1 VSVLRF
7 DEAVLPNGLR
17 VVGEHN
23 PLASSVAVAY
33 LIETGGR
40 DEDLA
45 EHGVSHFLEHLCFKG
60 TARRDAAQVSRDFDA
75 LGARYN
81 AFTSDER
88 TAYYGAVLPDA
99 VPELLELLTDMMRPS
114 LHAADVDV
122 ERNVVLEEIAM
133 DADSPASTAF
143 DRAREAF
150 FGAHPIGRP
159 LLGTTASIGALS
171 TADVGAYHAR
181 RYRAGNMLVV
191 LAGAY
196 DWEAVL
202 DQLTDETRD
211 WPAGD
216 CPRAHPPLAPASGHH
231 EERAPRITRA
241 HVAVLAPGVGRQDP
255 RRVAATLLARA
266 IGGADNSRLFWSL
279 IEPGIADEASLWHD
293 DAEGFGSFGAY
304 LSTDDASVERA
315 LDIALGVL
323 EEVQRSGLTPTEW
336 AAAQRTFATG
346 LTLRGE
352 TPMGRLVT
360 LGSAYLDR
368 GRYESVREVVDEVLA
383 TPLEAGLALLAERPF
398 DHALRFVLRPE
409 SPVSPS

>member
-1 VSVLRF
+1 VSPLRF
-7 DEAVLPNGLR
+7 DEAVLPSGLR

-23 PLASSVAVAY
+23 PGAESVAIAY

-40 DEDLA
+40 DEDES
-45 EHGVSHFLEHLCFKG
+45 EHGASHFLEHLCFKG
-60 TARRDAAQVSRDFDA
+60 TARRDAARVSRDFDA

-99 VPELLELLTDMMRPS
+99 APDLLELLTDMMRPA
-114 LHAADVDV
+114 LRGEDVDV

-133 DADSPASTAF
+133 DADSPASAAF
-143 DRAREAF
+143 DRARAAY
-150 FGAHPIGRP
+150 FGSHPIGRS
-159 LLGTTASIGALS
+159 LLGTPASLAALS
-171 TADVGAYHAR
+171 AERVAAYHAR

-196 DWEAVL
+196 DWDAAIA
-202 DQLTDETRD
+202 QLSSATSG
-211 WPAGD
+211 WPAGESA
-216 CPRAHPPLAPASGHH
+216 REHPPLTVAAGHH
-231 EERAPRITRA
+231 ETRAPRTTRA
-241 HVAVLAPGVGRQDP
+241 HVALLAPGVGRGDP
-255 RRVAATLLARA
+255 RRVAASLLARTL
-266 IGGADNSRLFWSL
+266 GGADNSRLFWSL

-293 DAEGFGSFGAY
+293 DAEGFGSFGGY

-315 LDIALGVL
+315 VDIVQSVF
-323 EEVQRSGLTPTEW
+323 EDVQREGIEPKEW
-336 AAAQRTFATG
+336 AAAQRTLATG

-360 LGSAYLDR
+360 LGGAYLDR
-368 GRYESVREVVDEVLA
+368 HRYESVRDVVEEVLA

-398 DHALRFVLRPE
+398 DATLRFVLRPE
-409 SPVSPS
+409 TPVSAS